1 MAYFALLS
9 SIGWTIFFYGILNS
23 NTLVTILGVITH
35 VISMITAEIIE
46 DRFRNRIEKLE
57 KELKE
62 MKTNDKRN
70 SL

>member
-9 SIGWTIFFYGILNS
+9 SIGWTIFFYGMLNN
-23 NTLVTILGVITH
+23 NTLVTILGVVTH
-35 VISMITAEIIE
+35 VISMIIAEITE
-46 DRFRNRIEKLE
+46 DRFKNRIEKLE

-62 MKTNDKRN
+62 MKANDKRN

>member
-1 MAYFALLS
+1 MAYFALMS
-9 SIGWTIFFYGILNS
+9 SVGWTVLFYGILNS
-23 NTLVTILGVITH
+23 NTLVTILGVVTH